1 MCTSAEVLFFSWLKA
16 KKQLQQQKL
25 LFLNNI
31 LVILI
36 FVSRLFKNKGQFL
49 YSHLGILLLLDLY
62 GNCCL
67 GCLVLFP
74 NYLLNVSS
82 SFWNQLLL
90 FSFW

>member
-36 FVSRLFKNKGQFL
+36 VVSRLFKNKRWGTI
-49 YSHLGILLLLDLY
+49 SLL
-62 GNCCL
+62 
-67 GCLVLFP
+67 
-74 NYLLNVSS
+74 
-82 SFWNQLLL
+82 SFGDSVAVRPLW
-90 FSFW
+90 